1 MRIAHL
7 LRRGIGVGSAIMP
20 DLPAARPGGLSRLTT
35 AAVTARRA
43 AEARWLAW
51 PGNLRGALWIV
62 LASILFTVMSAM
74 VKTVGSRLDSFEI
87 GFFRCAFG
95 LLTIVPFMLRV
106 GPDSLRTD
114 RPFLHLWRGLLGT
127 TAMFCGFYSI
137 THLPL
142 ADATAIGF
150 ASTLFMIVLAVL
162 FLGETVRWRRWT
174 ATAVGFLGVLVMVGP
189 GGHGPSP
196 AMAAALF
203 GALCVATVSVVIK
216 KLSQTESPL
225 SILFSFGIV
234 STAASAGPAIL
245 VWQTPTF
252 GELALLVLIGVIGT
266 VAQNCG
272 IRGFRAGEA
281 TAVAPFDYS
290 RLVFAGLLGF
300 LLFGDVPSPQTLM
313 GAGLIVA
320 STLYIARREAALAR
334 RPEPAETAA
343 PPLPAVRDQAAE

>member
-1 MRIAHL
+1 MRNAHL
-7 LRRGIGVGSAIMP
+7 PERRIGVASTIMP
-20 DLPAARPGGLSRLTT
+20 DAPTARCGALSRFAT
-35 AAVTARRA
+35 AAGTALRT
-43 AEARWLAW
+43 AEERWLLLA
-51 PGNLRGALWIV
+51 GNLRGALWIV
-62 LASILFTVMSAM
+62 LASILFTIMSAM
-74 VKTVGSRLDSFEI
+74 VKTVGGRLDSFEI

-106 GPDSLRTD
+106 GSASLRTD

-127 TAMFCGFYSI
+127 TAMFCGFYSV

-189 GGHGPSP
+189 GGHGLSV

-203 GALCVATVSVVIK
+203 GALCVATVSVIIK
-216 KLSQTESPL
+216 KLSQTEPPL

-234 STAASAGPAIL
+234 STVASAGPAIL
-245 VWQTPTF
+245 VWQTPTL
-252 GELALLVLIGVIGT
+252 GELTLLMLIGVIGT

-281 TAVAPFDYS
+281 TAVAPFDYC
-290 RLVFAGLLGF
+290 RLLFAGLLGF
-300 LLFGDVPSPQTLM
+300 LLFGDVPTPQTLM

-320 STLYIARREAALAR
+320 STLYIARREAALVR
-334 RPEPAETAA
+334 QPEPA
-343 PPLPAVRDQAAE
+343 VRNQDVE